1 MSDLAKKPVI
11 TRRSGLLMLAAV
23 CCSSASL
30 ADTTLT
36 FSSEGDSLPQTIAI
50 GSGKLRIDSAGESS
64 WMLYDLSQN
73 AMYMVDDAE
82 QQYYRIDQSQI
93 EQLGQTLGD
102 LTSQLDSALANLPP
116 EQRAAAKAMMKDM
129 MPANKDKSDAP
140 MIDVRATGKSDKVAD
155 IACSVHETWVADQR
169 KNEVC
174 VADSDAL
181 NLSREDERTMQGMA
195 DLMQELVDEVQK
207 SVGDL
212 LPENIAGDGLAQLM
226 ANGMPVRVHDYENG
240 SSAELSAV
248 SHDDIAASRLS
259 VPEGYQAQSMDMGQ

>member
-1 MSDLAKKPVI
+1 MSDSAKNPVI
-11 TRRSGLLMLAAV
+11 TCRSVLLMLAAV

-50 GSGKLRIDSAGESS
+50 GSGKLRIDSTGEST
-64 WMLYDLSQN
+64 WMLYDLAQN
-73 AMYMVDDAE
+73 AMYMVDDAK

-93 EQLGQTLGD
+93 EQLGQSLGN

-116 EQRAAAKAMMKDM
+116 EQRAAAMAMMKDM
-129 MPANKDKSDAP
+129 LPGNQQKSAAP
-140 MIDVRATGKSDKVAD
+140 MIDVRATGKTDKVAD
-155 IACSVHETWVADQR
+155 IACSVHETWVAEQR

-181 NLSREDERTMQGMA
+181 DLSREDERTMRGMA
-195 DLMQELVDEVQK
+195 QLMQELVDEVQN

-226 ANGMPVRVHDYENG
+226 ANGVPVRVHDYENG
-240 SSAELSAV
+240 SSAELNAV
-248 SHDDIAASRLS
+248 SHDNIAASRFL
-259 VPEGYQAQSMDMGQ
+259 VNDNYTKVSMDVE